1 MVGSNLFQRRKH
13 SWPPEE
19 YISRGTLQLFDFDS
33 AAPPEHAWR
42 RRLDSHANILKE
54 FSVTFREAIK
64 MVRLGIRLWSYI
76 RKEAAYGRKAPI
88 DPFTRES
95 CKPSASQGVPLGGMG
110 SGSIS
115 RGFRGEFRQ
124 WQIIPSIRE
133 ASPVMAN
140 QFSIFVSRDGGNKKY
155 ASVLAPGQHEGL
167 GKQDDYGISSWGWNL
182 SGQNSTYHALFPRA
196 WTIYDGEPDPD
207 LKVSCRQISPFIP
220 HNYKDSSLP
229 TAVFVYT
236 LVNTGKER
244 AKVSLLFTWANS
256 VGGISQLS
264 GDHVNEPFIGEDGVS
279 GVLLHHKTAKGNPP
293 VTFAIAACET
303 QNVNVTVLPSFGLS
317 QGSCI
322 TAKDMWGTMVRDG
335 QFDQGNFSSGP
346 TMPSSVGEM
355 LCAAVSASAWVESH
369 GKCTFAFALAWSSPK
384 VKFSKGSL
392 YYRRYTKYYGT
403 CERAAYQL
411 VHDALK
417 NYKQWEEEIEKWQNP
432 ILHDERLPSEQM
444 WVEKLVA
451 SIVCASAS
459 EQLLHKDEKVLLYKF
474 TLFNELYFL
483 VAGGTIWIDSQSP
496 DECTVSLPHATR
508 KLDKKNV
515 RVKGRKV
522 DNTEHEEHFATV
534 GSNQS
539 DGAVLAGL
547 PCKDESASTEDDPM
561 DFSHSLSFLDPQN
574 EEDDVGRFLYLE
586 GVEYLMWC
594 TYDVHFYASFALLEL
609 FPKIELSIQRD
620 FAKAVLSEDG
630 RKVRFLAEGNW
641 GIRKVRGAVPHDLGT
656 HDPWNEMNAY
666 NIHDT
671 SKWKDLNPKFVL
683 QVYRDFSATGDLAFG
698 LMFGHQD
705 NDGLIEN
712 DGFPDQTYDTWT
724 VHGVSAYCGCL
735 WLAALQAAAAM
746 ALQIGDR
753 DFAEWCKATFLKA
766 KPVFEAKLWNGS
778 YFNYDSGASS
788 NSKSIQADQLAGQ
801 WYTASS
807 GLPPLFDDGKI
818 RSSLQKIYDFN
829 VMKVRGGRMG
839 AVNGMHPNG
848 KVDETCMQ
856 SREIWTGVTYAVA
869 ANMILAGMEE
879 QAFTTAEGIFIAG
892 WSEEGY
898 GYWFQTPE
906 AWTIDGHFRSLIYMR
921 PLSIWGMQW
930 ALSLPK
936 GIMEAPQINM
946 MDRIRLSPMMSRPS
960 GSESGVRIVAHRA
973 GCFDTKA
980 YFGRTIGRSNTTS
993 RRRTVSAG
1001 IVRCRPAQ
1009 RRLGPGIPRP
1019 SRLAMGRPPPSL
1031 PLYLCNELLR
1041 PRKTMARKMLIDGE
1055 LDGAGGHYDFDLF
1068 VIGAGSG
1075 GVRAAR
1081 FSANYGAKV
1090 GICELPFNPISSEV
1104 DGGVGGT
1111 CVLRGCVPKKI
1122 LVYGAAFGG
1131 ELEDARNYGWELN
1144 EKVDFNWKK
1153 LLHKKTEEIT
1163 RLNGIY
1169 KRLLSNAGVKLFE
1182 GEGKLVGPN
1191 EVEVTQLDGTKL
1203 CYSAKHIL
1211 IATGSRAQRPNIPG
1225 QELGITSDE
1234 ALSLE
1239 DLRKRAVVLGG
1250 GYIALPLRG
1259 FDDEMRAVVARNLE
1273 GRGINLHPRTNLT
1286 ELIKTEDGIKVI
1298 TDHGEELHADLVLFA
1313 TGRIPN
1319 TKRLNLASV
1328 GVETDALGAVKV
1340 DDNSRT
1346 NVPSIWAVGD
1356 VTNRMNLTPVALM
1369 EGTCFAKTVFGGQP
1383 TKPDYINVPCAVFCI
1398 PPLSVV
1404 GLSEE
1409 QAIEQANGDV
1419 LVFTSTFNPMK
1430 NTVSGKT
1437 AMKLVVDAETDK
1449 VLGASMCGLDA
1460 PEIMQGIA
1468 VALKCG
1474 ATKAQF
1480 DST

>member
-19 YISRGTLQLFDFDS
+19 YISRATLQLFDFDS

-76 RKEAAYGRKAPI
+76 REEAAYGRKAPI

-124 WQIIPSIRE
+124 WQIIPGIRE

-140 QFSIFVSRDGGNKKY
+140 QFSIFISRDGGNKKY

-229 TAVFVYT
+229 TAVFVYM
-236 LVNTGKER
+236 LVNTGRER

-256 VGGISQLS
+256 VGGISHLS
-264 GDHVNEPFIGEDGVS
+264 GDHVNEPFTGEDGVS

-322 TAKDMWGTMVRDG
+322 TAKDMWRTMVRDG
-335 QFDQGNFSSGP
+335 QFDQGNFCSGP
-346 TMPSSVGEM
+346 TMPSSVGET
-355 LCAAVSASAWVESH
+355 LCAAVSASAWVEPH
-369 GKCTFAFALAWSSPK
+369 GKCTVAFAVAWSSPQ
-384 VKFSKGSL
+384 VKFLKGSL

-403 CERAAYQL
+403 SERAAHQL

-432 ILHDERLPSEQM
+432 ILHDERLPE
-444 WVEKLVA
+444 W
-451 SIVCASAS
+451 
-459 EQLLHKDEKVLLYKF
+459 YKF

-483 VAGGTIWIDSQSP
+483 VAGGTVWIDSQSP
-496 DECTVSLPHATR
+496 DEHTVNLPRTTR
-508 KLDKKNV
+508 KLEEKNM

-522 DNTEHEEHFATV
+522 DYTERVEHSATF

-539 DGAVLAGL
+539 DRAVLAGL
-547 PCKDESASTEDDPM
+547 PCKDELASTEDGNPM
-561 DFSHSLSFLDPQN
+561 DFFHSVSFLDPQN

-586 GVEYLMWC
+586 GVEYIMWC

-630 RKVRFLAEGNW
+630 RKVRFLAEGHW

-698 LMFGHQD
+698 VDVWPSVRAAMEYMEQFDRD

-724 VHGVSAYCGCL
+724 VHGISAYCGCL

-746 ALQIGDR
+746 AVQIGDK

-856 SREIWTGVTYAVA
+856 SREIWTGVTYGVA

-879 QAFTTAEGIFIAG
+879 QAFTTAEGIFLAG

-936 GIMEAPQINM
+936 AIMEAPHINM
-946 MDRIRLSPMMSRPS
+946 MDRICSSPMISWPS
-960 GSESGVRIVAHRA
+960 SNGSGVRIVAHRA
-973 GCFDTKA
+973 GCFGNSS
-980 YFGRTIGRSNTTS
+980 F
-993 RRRTVSAG
+993 
-1001 IVRCRPAQ
+1001 RC
-1009 RRLGPGIPRP
+1009 
-1019 SRLAMGRPPPSL
+1019 
-1031 PLYLCNELLR
+1031 
-1041 PRKTMARKMLIDGE
+1041 
-1055 LDGAGGHYDFDLF
+1055 
-1068 VIGAGSG
+1068 
-1075 GVRAAR
+1075 
-1081 FSANYGAKV
+1081 
-1090 GICELPFNPISSEV
+1090 
-1104 DGGVGGT
+1104 T
-1111 CVLRGCVPKKI
+1111 C
-1122 LVYGAAFGG
+1122 
-1131 ELEDARNYGWELN
+1131 
-1144 EKVDFNWKK
+1144 
-1153 LLHKKTEEIT
+1153 
-1163 RLNGIY
+1163 
-1169 KRLLSNAGVKLFE
+1169 
-1182 GEGKLVGPN
+1182 
-1191 EVEVTQLDGTKL
+1191 
-1203 CYSAKHIL
+1203 
-1211 IATGSRAQRPNIPG
+1211 
-1225 QELGITSDE
+1225 
-1234 ALSLE
+1234 
-1239 DLRKRAVVLGG
+1239 
-1250 GYIALPLRG
+1250 
-1259 FDDEMRAVVARNLE
+1259 
-1273 GRGINLHPRTNLT
+1273 
-1286 ELIKTEDGIKVI
+1286 
-1298 TDHGEELHADLVLFA
+1298 
-1313 TGRIPN
+1313 
-1319 TKRLNLASV
+1319 
-1328 GVETDALGAVKV
+1328 
-1340 DDNSRT
+1340 
-1346 NVPSIWAVGD
+1346 
-1356 VTNRMNLTPVALM
+1356 
-1369 EGTCFAKTVFGGQP
+1369 
-1383 TKPDYINVPCAVFCI
+1383 
-1398 PPLSVV
+1398 
-1404 GLSEE
+1404 
-1409 QAIEQANGDV
+1409 
-1419 LVFTSTFNPMK
+1419 
-1430 NTVSGKT
+1430 
-1437 AMKLVVDAETDK
+1437 
-1449 VLGASMCGLDA
+1449 
-1460 PEIMQGIA
+1460 
-1468 VALKCG
+1468 
-1474 ATKAQF
+1474 
-1480 DST
+1480 